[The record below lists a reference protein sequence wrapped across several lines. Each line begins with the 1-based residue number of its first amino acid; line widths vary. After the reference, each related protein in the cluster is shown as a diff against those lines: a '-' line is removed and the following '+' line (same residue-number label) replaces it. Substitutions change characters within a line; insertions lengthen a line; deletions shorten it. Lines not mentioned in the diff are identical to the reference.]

1 LKTNLL
7 NTALEQLG
15 TSTDLVSTKSALQVI
30 CSEFGTVR
38 RLDVLLA
45 CQGDTR
51 QSLCFLRMGNSEQ
64 EQQVVRF
71 LDIARFSGD
80 LVMVVDLPAQGPTKH
95 VKSRPALR
103 SVANC

>member
-1 LKTNLL
+1 MNTNLL
-7 NTALEQLG
+7 NSALEQLG

-30 CSEFGTVR
+30 CSEFGTVS

-45 CQGDTR
+45 NQGDT
-51 QSLCFLRMGNSEQ
+51 QQALCFLRMGNSEQ
-64 EQQVVRF
+64 EQQVIRF

-80 LVMVVDLPAQGPTKH
+80 LVIVDDLPTPTPPKH